1 LVTVLVF
8 LITFL
13 TEFETYVFAICLS
26 KLAYLDLLTAVYKLL
41 LIVLLTTLLLTLLLT
56 VLLTVFLTVLVL
68 VLVLD
73 LLLVLLLLVLLL
85 LLELFELAYLEFISL
100 ATA

>member
-1 LVTVLVF
+1 LVTDLVF

-41 LIVLLTTLLLTLLLT
+41 LIVLLTTLLLTLLIT
-56 VLLTVFLTVLVL
+56 VLLTIFLTVL